1 MIKSLSLLTLSA
13 GVKVACDPP
22 MSVRTQPGLTTTQV
36 MPRGDHVHRSL
47 RTAIGKRTARSIVG
61 NRTHA
66 AGKGDDELALAA
78 SDVVDESLG
87 DPKRADGIDVQDS
100 PPRVIINRA
109 KHLPRLPMMPA
120 LLIRIR
126 ERDRAALFSI
136 AARRPESTK
145 LLTAARLVRKVAEV
159 DHRIKVFRLVA
170 SEVDF

>member
-1 MIKSLSLLTLSA
+1 M
-13 GVKVACDPP
+13 
-22 MSVRTQPGLTTTQV
+22 
-36 MPRGDHVHRSL
+36 
-47 RTAIGKRTARSIVG
+47 
-61 NRTHA
+61 
-66 AGKGDDELALAA
+66 
-78 SDVVDESLG
+78 VDESLG

-109 KHLPRLPMMPA
+109 KHLSRLPMMPA